1 MGNWL
6 YIVIIGG
13 VILGFYK
20 IIKEANEKKQ
30 IAEQD
35 AKKKFQNETFE
46 KKRISERLN
55 ELKNFTIQIDKIRE
69 TKVNEVFKFV

>member
-30 IAEQD
+30 IAEKD
-35 AKKKFQNETFE
+35 AKKKFQDETFE
-46 KKRISERLN
+46 KKRISERLT
-55 ELKNFTIQIDKIRE
+55 ELKRLNMLSLFYL
-69 TKVNEVFKFV
+69 